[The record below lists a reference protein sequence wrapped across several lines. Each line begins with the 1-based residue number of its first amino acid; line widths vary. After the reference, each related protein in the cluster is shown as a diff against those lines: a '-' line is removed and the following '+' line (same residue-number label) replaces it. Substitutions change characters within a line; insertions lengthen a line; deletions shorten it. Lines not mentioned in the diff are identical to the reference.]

1 MVDETKNL
9 IKQGQ
14 LSTFVQYIDV
24 NILAVMEHFL
34 TFFPARNLDAESL
47 TKYILDTLALYSL
60 DPKMIVSQG
69 YDGASVMS
77 GRCSRVQQKIQEI
90 APCAT
95 SIHCHAHVL
104 NLVLVD
110 CVKNNSHASE
120 FFSLVQA
127 LYVMISTSKGHVP
140 FHKNAKGA
148 SSRKA
153 G

>member
-1 MVDETKNL
+1 
-9 IKQGQ
+9 
-14 LSTFVQYIDV
+14 
-24 NILAVMEHFL
+24 
-34 TFFPARNLDAESL
+34 
-47 TKYILDTLALYSL
+47 
-60 DPKMIVSQG
+60 MIVSQG

-77 GRCSRVQQKIQEI
+77 GMCSGVQQKIREV

-127 LYVMISTSKGHVP
+127 LYVMISISKGRVLFIETQKKHHPEKQVKKLENLSDTRRSCRCLALNTIATTFDSIIETLKCLANNTETSP
-140 FHKNAKGA
+140 KLLKL
-148 SSRKA
+148 
-153 G
+153 